1 MQTHINKPGNR
12 GPVGCNHPN
21 TKEKMKM
28 NKKIMLPALAAFMIL
43 VMVAT
48 AFPAAT
54 ALVVKAK
61 ADPLNMPLKVVTIA
75 EDDQDRNQGIM
86 IFCVIHDITFNH
98 DKTKGDAN
106 DPRAYDPNTCKDNTW
121 VKKWTDYKILV
132 LQPNG
137 ELFYW
142 AINLGTSGPS
152 GFSMKCEVIEK
163 DTVEPK
169 VPQDTWEM
177 IKKVVTD
184 RSSDFKCKPRWK
196 STGGFF
202 YSVGA
207 LDLYFTG
214 KRQASE
220 DIAPYIV
227 SVEVL
232 FTDPLTKL
240 PYYGNDIQDLCV
252 LAWPFNDPTEWQKR
266 PYNLQ
271 KPEHKELT
279 MVPDAM
285 DGFVSCEDAT
295 NFQRSLL
302 GAYIPTAPGN

>member
-1 MQTHINKPGNR
+1 MQTHINKLGNTSR
-12 GPVGCNHPN
+12 VGCNHPN
-21 TKEKMKM
+21 IKEKMKM
-28 NKKIMLPALAAFMIL
+28 DKKIMLPALAAFMIL

-61 ADPLNMPLKVVTIA
+61 ADPLNLPLKVVTIA
-75 EDDQDRNQGIM
+75 EDDQTRNQGIM
-86 IFCVIHDITFNH
+86 IFCVVHDLTPGQGSNM
-98 DKTKGDAN
+98 
-106 DPRAYDPNTCKDNTW
+106 RAYDPNTCKDPTW
-121 VKKWTDYKILV
+121 IKKWTDYKIMV
-132 LQPNG
+132 LLPNG
-137 ELFYW
+137 ALFAW
-142 AINLGTSGPS
+142 PVSLLPQVPA
-152 GFSMKCEVIEK
+152 GFSYVCEVIEK

-169 VPQDTWEM
+169 IPQDSYEVL
-177 IKKVVTD
+177 KKVVTD
-184 RSSDFKCKPRWK
+184 RTADFKCKPRWK
-196 STGGFF
+196 SLGGFF

-207 LDLYFTG
+207 LDLYYKGTLQ
-214 KRQASE
+214 RSE
-220 DIAPYIV
+220 DVAPYLVNVQI
-227 SVEVL
+227 
-232 FTDPLTKL
+232 FYTDPTTLLK
-240 PYYGNDIQDLCV
+240 YYGNDLQDLCV
-252 LAWPFNDPTEWQKR
+252 LAWPFNDPTDWQKR

>member
-1 MQTHINKPGNR
+1 MD
-12 GPVGCNHPN
+12 
-21 TKEKMKM
+21 
-28 NKKIMLPALAAFMIL
+28 KKAMLPALAAFMIL

-54 ALVVKAK
+54 AGPPVTDGGPVRKVVAAKK
-61 ADPLNMPLKVVTIA
+61 ADPLYMPLTIVTIA
-75 EDDQDRNQGIM
+75 EDDQLRNQGIM
-86 IFCVIHDITFNH
+86 IFCVTDDLTFNH
-98 DKTKGDAN
+98 DKTKGDQN
-106 DPRAYDPNTCKDNTW
+106 DPRAYDPNTCAKDGTW
-121 VKKWTDYKILV
+121 TKKWTDYKIMILMA
-132 LQPNG
+132 NG
-137 ELFYW
+137 ALFAW
-142 AINLGTSGPS
+142 PINIGNSPS

-196 STGGFF
+196 STGGFS

-207 LDLYFTG
+207 LDLYYTG
-214 KRQASE
+214 TLQRSE
-220 DIAPYIV
+220 DVAPYIV
-227 SVEVL
+227 SIEVL
-232 FTDPLTKL
+232 YTDPTTLLK
-240 PYYGNDIQDLCV
+240 YYGADLQDLCV
-252 LAWPFNDPTEWQKR
+252 LAWPFNDPTDWQKR

-279 MVPDAM
+279 LVPDAM

-295 NFQRSLL
+295 NFQRTLL